1 MKWRGKEETKS
12 KVFERKK
19 TRLKVKKW
27 RERERETGEG
37 RREKETVIGKYGMG
51 KDYWTKV

>member
-1 MKWRGKEETKS
+1 ME
-12 KVFERKK
+12 
-19 TRLKVKKW
+19 
-27 RERERETGEG
+27 RERERSVEG